1 MSRFGQKPQE
11 PPNIIRSSAQ
21 KVQETAINLEML
33 PSKQHLTSVGS
44 LNMVTFQQA
53 FKLKRQ
59 FTPRVTQS

>member
-53 FKLKRQ
+53 L
-59 FTPRVTQS
+59 